1 MTLKNAKQYIDSL
14 RELSPTVYILGERVK
29 NAVDHPMISHQV
41 AATALTYELAHDPK
55 YKDLLL
61 GISPLTGD
69 LTHRF
74 LLLMQSTDDLVKKVK
89 MLRLFGQKTGTCFM
103 RCTGL
108 DVLNAAAITTYEID
122 QKYGTEYHQRLLTYL
137 KYLQQNDLVCHTGV
151 TDVKGDRSLRPA
163 DQPDPDMYLHVV
175 EERKDGIVVRGAKAH
190 QSGSLNAHEV
200 LVAPSREMRKEDRD
214 YAISFAIPTDAKGM
228 IHVYGRGSMD
238 TRELDGID
246 LGNIKYSKYAP
257 LVIYDNVFVPWE
269 RVFMYKEYEFAGPM
283 VRRFAAYHRQ
293 SHGGCKSGVGDV
305 LAGAAATIAEY
316 NGVPDASHIRDKI
329 TEMIH
334 MTETMYGLCLASST
348 EAKLTPSGVYFIDSV
363 LANASKLHEGKVMY
377 EMNRLLQDIAGGL
390 VGTLPSEKDLDNPE
404 IGPLIDKYM
413 KGIASV
419 PAIHRMRMFRLIEKL
434 TFESRDL
441 VSHVH
446 GGGSPEAHRMT
457 LLRETN
463 MEEKK
468 KLAKDLAGI
477 NE

>member
-1 MTLKNAKQYIDSL
+1 MTLKNAEQYLDSL
-14 RELSPTVYILGERVK
+14 RELNPTVYLLGEKIK
-29 NAVDHPMISHQV
+29 NAVDHPMIRHQV
-41 AATALTYELAHDPK
+41 DATALTYELAHDPR
-55 YKDLLL
+55 YKDLLV
-61 GISPLTGD
+61 GVSPLTGSEV
-69 LTHRF
+69 HRF
-74 LLLMQSTDDLVKKVK
+74 LLLLQSTDDLVKKVK

-108 DVLNAAAITTYEID
+108 DAMNAAAITTYEID
-122 QKYGTEYHQRLLTYL
+122 QKYGTEYNKRLMNFL
-137 KYLQQNDLVCHTGV
+137 KYLQENDLVCHTGV

-163 DQPDPDMYLHVV
+163 DQVDPDLYLHVV

-200 LVAPSREMRKEDRD
+200 LVSPSREMRKEDKD
-214 YAISFAIPTDAKGM
+214 YAISFAVPTDVKGM
-228 IHVYGRGSMD
+228 IHVYGRGPLD
-238 TRELDGID
+238 TREVEGVD

-305 LAGAAATIAEY
+305 IIGAAATIAEY
-316 NGVPDASHIRDKI
+316 NGVPAVSHVRDKI

-334 MTETMYGLCLASST
+334 MTETMYGLCIASST
-348 EAKLTPSGVYFIDSV
+348 EAKPTPSGVYFIDSV
-363 LANASKLHEGKVMY
+363 LANASKLHEGRVMH

-390 VGTLPSEKDLDNPE
+390 VATLPSEKDYNNPE
-404 IGPLIDKYM
+404 IGPLIDKYLR
-413 KGIASV
+413 GVASV
-419 PAIHRMRMFRLIEKL
+419 PTDSRMRMFRLIEKL
-434 TFESRDL
+434 GFESRDII
-441 VSHVH
+441 SDVH

-463 MEEKK
+463 LEDKK

-477 NE
+477 EE